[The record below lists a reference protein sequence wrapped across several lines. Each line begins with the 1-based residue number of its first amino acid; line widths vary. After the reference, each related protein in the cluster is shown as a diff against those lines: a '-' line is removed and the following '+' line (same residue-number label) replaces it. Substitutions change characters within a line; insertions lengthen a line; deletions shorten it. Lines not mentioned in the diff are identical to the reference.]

1 MDDINEQMTTANE
14 VADAISRPMGGSALF
29 DDDELAAELDALVQE
44 DLDEKL
50 LGTGLGALPA
60 IPSVPTTAIPG
71 KQKIYEWRQGEREDN
86 GGHVLSDTSHLI
98 PYPLSNS
105 LHIFIFTAIAQPP
118 RPTKAQTVDDDEDA
132 ELAQL
137 RAEMAL

>member
-1 MDDINEQMTTANE
+1 MDDINEQMSTANE

-50 LGTGLGALPA
+50 LGTGLGAVPA

-71 KQKIYEWRQGEREDN
+71 KKKGGGGREGVREMKREREC
-86 GGHVLSDTSHLI
+86 GWVG
-98 PYPLSNS
+98 
-105 LHIFIFTAIAQPP
+105 
-118 RPTKAQTVDDDEDA
+118 
-132 ELAQL
+132 
-137 RAEMAL
+137 